1 MSRDPVLQATDVERM
16 SEAEDRALRWVRLFY
31 AAREYL
37 TDSTAAAREDL
48 AKAINALEE
57 RR

>member
-16 SEAEDRALRWVRLFY
+16 FEAEERARRWTNLYCAAVEHLREGTNASRAELV
-31 AAREYL
+31 
-37 TDSTAAAREDL
+37 
-48 AKAINALEE
+48 KAIDALEE